1 MTVSPSPRL
10 RADLAL
16 ARAVRARP
24 QTAWR
29 PNWGRIAAL
38 GFSLAVWTLIGWA
51 VAALVGACS

>member
-1 MTVSPSPRL
+1 MTVSPSPHL

-24 QTAWR
+24 QSGWR

-38 GFSLAVWTLIGWA
+38 GFSLTVWALIGWA
-51 VAALVGACS
+51 VAALVGAWS